1 MQTGDQNNNWLNIR
15 YDPANNWMG
24 QIGASADGF
33 VQFETPLHSL
43 RASDRTLKNYKTRH
57 GINTLQGVVS
67 RWAPPSD
74 KNPTENYIN
83 FVSQKTGYAADSPI
97 DLDDPTVRENLIAA
111 MMQFETP
118 DVFSRY
124 SSDMLQQA
132 RGLNADDDSKPV
144 TSDPD
149 TAIALLKTSR
159 KPPAPAPAPA
169 PAAPSFGDLSNKDPL
184 REVTQEAFGELS
196 QKDQAFAP
204 PQNWAAQEEDP
215 IAIFRQSVRSG
226 AYSQTAN
233 LNYFQSMAASAFGDK
248 ESMDNHLYDA
258 SVKEKEAAVY
268 LSNVESL
275 EEFFEEPTLGGF
287 INQGFGATGAF
298 VPSAA
303 ASVTTALIGAGIASL
318 ATVSAPVTLTTLA
331 AGTITTAT
339 AKIFVNAYAKKII
352 GDAARK
358 KLANAAAKKAGK
370 KKLPHRI
377 SPDEDELLEATY
389 KKLQKEHF
397 KRKRRNMIRGG
408 FAGAATQEF
417 PQGSGTAFGIFAE
430 QGMTDPIHAFQS
442 AGIGGVFT
450 LIGVGSEGLILR
462 NMTNIARKT
471 RGPLAR
477 SFLRDTFVR
486 GGFRS
491 SAVEG
496 FTELAQ
502 EELSVQQRFAID
514 SSYTQ
519 AQATLD
525 RMSAWFMGA
534 AGGFG
539 IGAAG
544 GAGGSIIG
552 STKDTASG
560 VVNRAREMVKEAYEG
575 EINSGIDK
583 EQAGAEI
590 EVGQVAVEPISWLIA
605 QLDATSDQKTGKNS
619 VWIDQNTLDSISAED
634 GKVLDAKLESGE
646 FIGVKTDAGLLLTT
660 DQQIAEAFKA
670 NYENDPGDTTKL
682 DSMLVD
688 ILGYAHNR
696 KVGDDIAVEVKDK
709 AGNVVWYQSTNQN
722 DLDAVYTQANKLFPA
737 DSDYEVSHTGVKEHL
752 NQRAEKALE
761 QGQLKDL
768 NKVEQPELDL
778 DQRTDP
784 SDTADGAQATDPQDL
799 ATLEVGDEIDVYNAK
814 GERYKAKVV
823 AVSAK
828 GSVRVI
834 NQAGKNVLLGGLSA
848 TTLNA
853 SNPNLLITQVGPKFA
868 KFRGKKIKD
877 LTDAEL
883 VAFIKELENFLEDPE
898 VNPIEGAAVDAR
910 IHLNAAKIEQTRRK
924 NEVKPKKRSMDLD
937 DLETSRELEKMQ
949 KRVDALLAK
958 AKRLA
963 DQNVKKGLPAGGIN
977 NLSSKEQ
984 QTLKQDYLSLQETV
998 AKRGAAVEDMS
1009 SVPQGQLQD
1018 QLSLL
1023 QEDDGEVEV
1032 DDDDVDFAGLD
1043 DRTASFAAGAMGAT
1057 TYSPEIVMEGAGS
1070 KETPITSGSVEGTV
1084 TSKNSPNF
1092 GKDKSLLG
1100 EGWKGNDPS
1109 TTTSQTEAYQLAK
1122 DLAKNWLLGSQTLL
1136 LANINADLYSSA
1148 LLNAFSKRSENAG
1161 QAFYF
1166 DIIEIGEDANGTP
1179 LYGMH
1184 KYTLPGELDMKVEA
1198 ASWVKQAKNK
1208 ARNYVEN
1215 KWTIKL
1221 PPTTNKDGT
1230 IKDSAPPQKVDMPKL
1245 TNLGRVY
1252 NNRTKQGG
1260 NLTQGNLETAFQGFS
1275 QAMSELLSQGYEVF
1289 WEGKP
1294 LSELTIAEQGQAIV
1308 YTSDKG
1314 QITYS
1319 MKVLSEERGE
1329 FNEDVTTL
1337 EKDLKAVE
1345 ALIER
1350 LELQDKANQKA
1361 GELRTPDMQ
1370 EAMDNAE
1377 KYRREIGIELRDEQ
1391 QGVASERNIERSKL
1405 GTVALNP
1412 GFDPFTDIEALEGES
1427 GVAGGKTGKQA
1438 TIPVDQNRPQE
1449 RTREK
1454 IAQQESKIKRIIDQ
1468 DFNGLG
1474 TRHRNIDIL
1483 IAAREV
1489 TLRDRNY
1496 ETSSTTPIGSKV
1508 ISGGQTG
1515 ADIIFSQAAKEAGLE
1530 TGGLMPKG
1538 FVTEDGRKPEYAQE
1552 FNMEE
1557 DPDTGTGR
1565 DFFLSRTKKNVAN
1578 SDGTII
1584 VVNDPEN
1591 LTPGSRQTVNFARQ
1605 LNKPFLVVGPD
1616 ATVESIQQ
1624 FITENNIK
1632 TLNGAGSR
1640 GSKLRNQAKL
1650 KATLVE
1656 AFKVFKQEQTTG
1668 PTQPT
1673 QPTQYESTK
1682 IEAQNEIDQLKR
1694 EQARLEKEM
1703 GISGNVFYLN
1713 QLKTIGNKDPV
1724 LAQSTP
1730 GLDSR
1735 TKDIALGST
1744 DVADVRAEIEFKSRN
1759 PNPYVYDADRKTTVQ
1774 KYSEAIKQAFGDVSA
1789 VNAMLKIFKE
1799 DYKIDRNVYIY
1810 TADEIV
1816 GMSEFA
1822 NAEIVNQINNEQQV
1836 VRGEKADEET
1846 GVTKRLGGRILSYN
1860 FGPGGTDIII
1870 LDIPKGATTEQLGK
1884 AHVAL
1889 AHELGHSFQEQEFTN
1904 SLSPKNRQYDIL
1916 LSNFLKFQREQGIE
1930 YSGSLDPKTQARAME
1945 EWAAD
1950 QVAANLFDRTKQAKN
1965 GGEAI
1970 FKRMANRLR
1979 AFFQSMEK
1987 VLKSDKF
1994 RKRFN
1999 VSPAFNEYIT
2009 ALVEERSKR
2018 VRIAPRRVP
2027 LSKFG
2032 QATIR
2037 NMVVEEVLDV
2047 AKKEAGSKGA
2057 LAKLGRAAARASK
2070 SDATTAKWIKK
2081 VLGVGKEIALPTDN
2095 MLRQLGKDDPTTD
2108 AGVVLAQFFYG
2119 RSQSEELPGW
2129 VRTKQQKIYQYTN
2142 EVANI
2147 LGFEGL
2153 SKVTPEAMEILFEA
2167 EDNNID
2173 TADLKSEKAKEV
2185 RKFLETFY
2193 EKENVKKNGKMGK
2206 LSNYFPRSINLSEI
2220 ENSPVLR
2227 EKLAGLLVKFNKG
2240 KTFQDPGDSKPF
2252 SITPK
2257 IANQIVDLLLS
2268 DPENANVDLYS
2279 EAGKYSLGLS
2289 KARSDTFK
2297 SIPTLELRNAKNEK
2311 GHSLI
2316 VDPALALRNYL
2327 SSTIKRTELNKRGG
2341 AKEITR
2347 LINTL
2352 SPKEQEI
2359 AENMVQAIMGKVN
2372 PEMSNAFRVANSWG
2386 LTANIYSL
2394 LALTVFA
2401 SFPDMAGPIL
2411 RSKEF
2416 GGLKNVGKSLAA
2428 AFRNDAEAKRFAY
2441 ATGSISTDALSM
2453 LNVNAG
2459 EMDYMTEGSKKA
2471 NDFFFKY
2478 TVTEYFTRFTRIFAA
2493 GMAKEFIL
2501 VHGKRAGEQNVYGE
2515 RSRRYLRE
2523 LGLTPEDV
2531 EAWSNSGQSLDGEVG
2546 DKVKMAVFRFVDES
2560 IVRPNSAERP
2570 AWASDPRFALV
2581 WQLKAFFYAYGKTV
2595 VGGLARESQ
2604 NRAKS
2609 EGLPTASVPLI
2620 LAAVT
2625 ILPLTMLGF
2634 DLRERFKGGLA
2645 WAIPGVDSTQKNFRR
2660 SLDMDWGEYSVEIL
2674 DRSGVLGAF
2683 ALLLPLFQ
2691 GRRYGDPFWI
2701 SPLGPTFEK
2710 AWDLPQGKVK
2720 IDVFIPLVNQ
2730 VGGFDREN

>member
-15 YDPANNWMG
+15 YNPANNWLG

-149 TAIALLKTSR
+149 TAITLLKTSR
-159 KPPAPAPAPA
+159 KPPTSD

-331 AGTITTAT
+331 AGTVTTAT
-339 AKIFVNAYAKKII
+339 AKIFVNAYVKKTI

-370 KKLPHRI
+370 KKLPYKI

-408 FAGAATQEF
+408 LAGAATQEF

-430 QGMTDPIHAFQS
+430 QEMTDPIHAFQS

-471 RGPLAR
+471 KGPLAR

-486 GGFRS
+486 GGFKS
-491 SAVEG
+491 TVVEG

-525 RMSAWFMGA
+525 RMSAWFMGSV
-534 AGGFG
+534 GGFG

-552 STKDTASG
+552 STKDTTSG

-583 EQAGAEI
+583 EQAGVET

-605 QLDATSDQKTGKNS
+605 QLDAASDQKTGKNA

-634 GKVLDAKLESGE
+634 GKALDAKLESGE

-660 DQQIAEAFKA
+660 DQQKAEAFKA

-688 ILGYAHNR
+688 ILGYAHGR

-737 DSDYEVSHTGVKEHL
+737 DSDYEVSHTGAKEHL
-752 NQRAEKALE
+752 NQRSEKAIE

-768 NKVEQPELDL
+768 NETEQPELDL

-814 GERYKAKVV
+814 GERYKAKVT

-868 KFRGKKIKD
+868 KFRGRKIKD

-883 VAFIKELENFLEDPE
+883 VAFIKELENLLDD
-898 VNPIEGAAVDAR
+898 VNPAEGVGIEAQ
-910 IHLNAAKIEQTRRK
+910 INLNAAKIEQTRRK

-937 DLETSRELEKMQ
+937 DLEASRELEKMQ

-958 AKRLA
+958 AQRLA
-963 DQNVKKGLPAGGIN
+963 DQNVEKGLPAGGIN
-977 NLSSKEQ
+977 NLSPKEQ
-984 QTLKQDYLSLQETV
+984 QILKQDYLALQETV
-998 AKRGAAVEDMS
+998 AKRGAAVEDTG
-1009 SVPQGQLQD
+1009 SVPQGQFQD

-1057 TYSPEIVMEGAGS
+1057 AYSPEIVMEGAGS

-1109 TTTSQTEAYQLAK
+1109 NTTSQTEAYQLAK
-1122 DLAKNWLLGSQTLL
+1122 DSAKNWLLGSQTLL
-1136 LANINADLYSSA
+1136 LANINSDLYSSA
-1148 LLNAFSKRSENAG
+1148 LLDAFSKRSENAG

-1377 KYRREIGIELRDEQ
+1377 KYRREIGIDLRDEQ

-1438 TIPVDQNRPQE
+1438 TVPVDQNRPQE

-1454 IAQQESKIKRIIDQ
+1454 IAQQESKIKRIIEQ

-1496 ETSSTTPIGSKV
+1496 ETSSTT
-1508 ISGGQTG
+1508 
-1515 ADIIFSQAAKEAGLE
+1515 
-1530 TGGLMPKG
+1530 
-1538 FVTEDGRKPEYAQE
+1538 
-1552 FNMEE
+1552 
-1557 DPDTGTGR
+1557 
-1565 DFFLSRTKKNVAN
+1565 
-1578 SDGTII
+1578 
-1584 VVNDPEN
+1584 
-1591 LTPGSRQTVNFARQ
+1591 
-1605 LNKPFLVVGPD
+1605 NKD
-1616 ATVESIQQ
+1616 
-1624 FITENNIK
+1624 K
-1632 TLNGAGSR
+1632 
-1640 GSKLRNQAKL
+1640 
-1650 KATLVE
+1650 
-1656 AFKVFKQEQTTG
+1656 
-1668 PTQPT
+1668 TQPT

-1713 QLKTIGNKDPV
+1713 ELKTIGNKDPV

-1916 LSNFLKFQREQGIE
+1916 LSNFLKFQKEQGIE
-1930 YSGSLDPKTQARAME
+1930 YPGSLDPKTQARAME

-1987 VLKSDKF
+1987 VLKSDRF

-2119 RSQSEELPGW
+2119 QSQTTELPGW

-2153 SKVTPEAMEILFEA
+2153 SKVSPEAMEILFEA

-2193 EKENVKKNGKMGK
+2193 EKENVKKDGKMGK

-2227 EKLAGLLVKFNKG
+2227 EKLVGLLVKFNKG

-2257 IANQIVDLLLS
+2257 VANQIVDLLLS

-2297 SIPTLELRNAKNEK
+2297 AIPTLELRNAKNEK
-2311 GHSLI
+2311 GYSLV

-2352 SPKEQEI
+2352 PPKEQEI

-2501 VHGKRAGEQNVYGE
+2501 VHGERAGEQNAYGE
-2515 RSRRYLRE
+2515 RSRRYLKE
-2523 LGLTPEDV
+2523 LQLTPEDV
-2531 EAWSNSGQSLDGEVG
+2531 KAWSNSGQSLEGEVG

-2570 AWASDPRFALV
+2570 AWASDPRFALI

-2609 EGLPTASVPLI
+2609 EGLPAASVPLI

-2625 ILPLTMLGF
+2625 MLPLTMLGF

-2691 GRRYGDPFWI
+2691 GGQYGDPFWI

-2720 IDVFIPLVNQ
+2720 IDDFIPLVNQ

>member
-1 MQTGDQNNNWLNIR
+1 VQTGDQNNNWLNIR
-15 YDPANNWMG
+15 YNPANNWLG
-24 QIGASADGF
+24 QTGASADGF

-57 GINTLQGVVS
+57 GINTVQDVVA

-83 FVSQKTGYAADSPI
+83 FVSQKTGYAADSPL

-149 TAIALLKTSR
+149 TAITLLKTSR
-159 KPPAPAPAPA
+159 KPPTSDPV
-169 PAAPSFGDLSNKDPL
+169 APSFGDLSNKDPS
-184 REVTQEAFGELS
+184 RELTQEAFGELS

-204 PQNWAAQEEDP
+204 PQNWAAQEDDP
-215 IAIFRQSVRSG
+215 IAIFRKSVRSG

-233 LNYFQSMAASAFGDK
+233 LNYFQAMAASAVSDK

-268 LSNVESL
+268 LSDVESL

-287 INQGFGATGAF
+287 VNQAFGATGAF
-298 VPSAA
+298 LPSAG
-303 ASVTTALIGAGIASL
+303 ASITAGLIGAGIA
-318 ATVSAPVTLTTLA
+318 AVTTASAPVTLTTLA
-331 AGTITTAT
+331 AGTVTSAT
-339 AKIFVNAYAKKII
+339 AKIFANAYVKKTI
-352 GDAARK
+352 GEAARK
-358 KLANAAAKKAGK
+358 KLANEAAKKAGK
-370 KKLPHRI
+370 KKLPYKL
-377 SPDEDELLEATY
+377 SPDEEELLEATY
-389 KKLQKEHF
+389 KKLQKEQL
-397 KRKRRNMIRGG
+397 KKKSRNMVRGG
-408 FAGAATQEF
+408 LAGAATQEF

-430 QGMTDPIHAFQS
+430 QGMTDPIQAFQS
-442 AGIGGVFT
+442 GAIGGAFT

-462 NMTNIARKT
+462 NMMNIAKKT
-471 RGPLAR
+471 GGPLSR
-477 SFLRDTFVR
+477 SFLRDTFIK
-486 GGFRS
+486 GGLKS

-525 RMSAWFMGA
+525 RMSALFMGSV
-534 AGGFG
+534 GGFG

-552 STKDTASG
+552 STKDTTSG

-583 EQAGAEI
+583 EQAGVET

-605 QLDATSDQKTGKNS
+605 QLDATSDQKTGKNA

-634 GKVLDAKLESGE
+634 GKALDAKLESGE

-660 DQQIAEAFKA
+660 DQQKAEAFKA

-688 ILGYAHNR
+688 ILGYAHGR

-737 DSDYEVSHTGVKEHL
+737 DSDYEVSHTGAKEHL
-752 NQRAEKALE
+752 NQRSEKALE

-768 NKVEQPELDL
+768 NKAEQPELDL
-778 DQRTDP
+778 GTPD
-784 SDTADGAQATDPQDL
+784 AQ
-799 ATLEVGDEIDVYNAK
+799 
-814 GERYKAKVV
+814 
-823 AVSAK
+823 
-828 GSVRVI
+828 
-834 NQAGKNVLLGGLSA
+834 
-848 TTLNA
+848 
-853 SNPNLLITQVGPKFA
+853 GPK
-868 KFRGKKIKD
+868 KS
-877 LTDAEL
+877 
-883 VAFIKELENFLEDPE
+883 N
-898 VNPIEGAAVDAR
+898 
-910 IHLNAAKIEQTRRK
+910 
-924 NEVKPKKRSMDLD
+924 MDLD

-958 AKRLA
+958 AQRLA
-963 DQNVKKGLPAGGIN
+963 DQNVEKGLPAGGIN
-977 NLSSKEQ
+977 NLSPKEQ
-984 QTLKQDYLSLQETV
+984 QILKQDYLALQETV
-998 AKRGAAVEDMS
+998 AKRGAAVEDTG
-1009 SVPQGQLQD
+1009 SVPQGQFQD

-1057 TYSPEIVMEGAGS
+1057 AYSPEIVMEGAGS

-1109 TTTSQTEAYQLAK
+1109 NTTSQTEAYQLAK
-1122 DLAKNWLLGSQTLL
+1122 DSAKNWLLGSQTLL
-1136 LANINADLYSSA
+1136 LANINSDLYSSA
-1148 LLNAFSKRSENAG
+1148 LLDAFSKRSENAG

-1350 LELQDKANQKA
+1350 LELQDKANQAA
-1361 GELRTPDMQ
+1361 GYERTPDMQ

-1377 KYRREIGIELRDEQ
+1377 KYRREIGIDLRDEQ

-1438 TIPVDQNRPQE
+1438 TVPVDQNRPQE

-1454 IAQQESKIKRIIDQ
+1454 IAQQESKIKRIIEQ

-1496 ETSSTTPIGSKV
+1496 ETSSTT
-1508 ISGGQTG
+1508 
-1515 ADIIFSQAAKEAGLE
+1515 
-1530 TGGLMPKG
+1530 
-1538 FVTEDGRKPEYAQE
+1538 
-1552 FNMEE
+1552 
-1557 DPDTGTGR
+1557 
-1565 DFFLSRTKKNVAN
+1565 
-1578 SDGTII
+1578 
-1584 VVNDPEN
+1584 
-1591 LTPGSRQTVNFARQ
+1591 
-1605 LNKPFLVVGPD
+1605 NKD
-1616 ATVESIQQ
+1616 
-1624 FITENNIK
+1624 K
-1632 TLNGAGSR
+1632 
-1640 GSKLRNQAKL
+1640 
-1650 KATLVE
+1650 
-1656 AFKVFKQEQTTG
+1656 
-1668 PTQPT
+1668 T

-1713 QLKTIGNKDPV
+1713 ELKTIGNKDPV

-1916 LSNFLKFQREQGIE
+1916 LSNFLKFQKEQGIE
-1930 YSGSLDPKTQARAME
+1930 YPGSLDPKTQARAME

-1979 AFFQSMEK
+1979 AFFQSMET
-1987 VLKSDKF
+1987 VLKSDRF

-2119 RSQSEELPGW
+2119 QSQTTELPGW

-2153 SKVTPEAMEILFEA
+2153 SKVSPEAMEILFEA

-2193 EKENVKKNGKMGK
+2193 EKENVKKDGKMGK

-2227 EKLAGLLVKFNKG
+2227 EKLVDLLVKFNKG

-2257 IANQIVDLLLS
+2257 VANQIVDLLLS

-2297 SIPTLELRNAKNEK
+2297 AIPTLELRNAKNEK
-2311 GHSLI
+2311 GHSLV

-2352 SPKEQEI
+2352 PPKEQEI

-2501 VHGKRAGEQNVYGE
+2501 VHGERAGEQNAYGE
-2515 RSRRYLRE
+2515 RSRRYLKE
-2523 LGLTPEDV
+2523 LQLTPEDV
-2531 EAWSNSGQSLDGEVG
+2531 KAWSNSGQSLEGEVG

-2570 AWASDPRFALV
+2570 AWASDPRFALI
-2581 WQLKAFFYAYGKTV
+2581 WQLKSFFYAYGKTV

-2609 EGLPTASVPLI
+2609 EGLPAASVPLI

-2625 ILPLTMLGF
+2625 MLPLTMLGF

-2691 GRRYGDPFWI
+2691 GGQYGDPFWI
-2701 SPLGPTFEK
+2701 SPLGPAFEK

-2720 IDVFIPLVNQ
+2720 IDDFIPLVNQ